1 MLSLEVVVII
11 IVVVAVL
18 PTLYDVVLT
27 LAVITVAP
35 LLSLS
40 VRPPSSTQLLATARV
55 SPASGNNNNN
65 FAGRFLMLSVSRL
78 TKLQEDIFLLFGSP
92 ENIYDKMASLFC
104 FQPQYANLEER
115 IACQPCTCTMH

>member
-1 MLSLEVVVII
+1 MLSLEVVI

-35 LLSLS
+35 LLRPS

-55 SPASGNNNNN
+55 SPASGNNNNS

-78 TKLQEDIFLLFGSP
+78 TRRTFFYSLVLQKELPVSHAP
-92 ENIYDKMASLFC
+92 A
-104 FQPQYANLEER
+104 
-115 IACQPCTCTMH
+115 PCTDPLITIKHVI